1 MAERSEARRRCA
13 WAVRGQNVVH
23 MHDTATYGA
32 AGPGVQDPAKAGGFA
47 ARADPEHSLPG
58 RPKADTDQTL
68 AWAAPRK
75 TSGGGPV
82 ISLQPD
88 QTPTRLTPEPGFV

>member
-1 MAERSEARRRCA
+1 MGSPRPERGSHAR
-13 WAVRGQNVVH
+13 H
-23 MHDTATYGA
+23 STYGA
-32 AGPGVQDPAKAGGFA
+32 AGPGVQDPAKAGGEA
-47 ARADPEHSLPG
+47 ARADPEHSQPG

-88 QTPTRLTPEPGFV
+88 QTPDQTGA